1 MTENYNFKQGGL
13 RMFNGSKTLKRDGN
27 RKCYDLEKLENKFQ
41 SLLNQ
46 NISSVAEL
54 EEWLIKEQRLT
65 AEVEEVLTS
74 QLIAV
79 YRDTK
84 DSTIRNLHK
93 YNQNSIKPL
102 LKKYNAKFDRKFSDC
117 PFSKL
122 LDERKYG
129 YMKKVRLVNSELF
142 NEKNISLA
150 VKEEGFITK
159 YREIMS
165 NITIN
170 WNNEIRTYAYVKAEL
185 DNPNRSIREKAWH
198 ALCEARSVVKPEI
211 DCIMNELVQ
220 LRNQM
225 ALNAGFNNYSE
236 YIFKLKNREYSI
248 EDCYTLHESIEKLVV
263 PVWKRLGNLF
273 KKDLGVKAYLPW
285 DLAPCTLQKVS
296 FQNSND
302 LLDGIE
308 EMLRKTDSYF
318 HEEFIH
324 IRKSGLID
332 VEERENKAPGAA
344 CFTLPYN
351 QEVFIYSNF
360 SPSFNAIN
368 ALIHEVGHA
377 LHFNKQFNNES
388 SMQEKYLR
396 EEVAEL
402 YSHSLELLLMD
413 KLNIFY
419 KEENEY
425 KKAQREQLHR
435 ALSLLITPVSG
446 DLFQHWLYTNP
457 NHSSEERDEKYL
469 ELCKRYK
476 FSSIDITGYEEGLGA
491 SWIESFHYIQYPFY
505 KIEYAIAQLGALQL
519 FQIYRENQEKAIT
532 FFKEGT
538 SADWNVSIQEI
549 YENTGVAF
557 DFSQEMV
564 QSTAGAVL
572 KFISELK

>member
-1 MTENYNFKQGGL
+1 
-13 RMFNGSKTLKRDGN
+13 MFNGSKTLKWDKN
-27 RKCYDLEKLENKFQ
+27 RKCYDLETLENKFR

-54 EEWLIKEQRLT
+54 EEWLMKEQRLT

-74 QLIAV
+74 HLIAV
-79 YRDTK
+79 YRDSK
-84 DSTIRNLHK
+84 DSAMRDLHK
-93 YNQNSIKPL
+93 YNQNAIQPL
-102 LKKYNAKFDRKFSDC
+102 LKKYNAKFDQKFIDC

-129 YMKKVRLVNSELF
+129 YMKKIRLVKSEIF

-150 VKEEGFITK
+150 VKEEGLITK

-170 WNNEIRTYAYVKAEL
+170 WDNEIRTYAYVKAKL
-185 DNPNRSIREKAWH
+185 DNPNRIIREKAWH

-220 LRNQM
+220 LRNQI

-248 EDCYTLHESIEKLVV
+248 EDCYVLHESIEKLVV

-273 KKDLGVKAYLPW
+273 KRDLGVKAYRPW
-285 DLAPCTLQKVS
+285 DLASCTLRKVS

-302 LLDGIE
+302 LLDGVE

-344 CFTLPYN
+344 CFTFPHS
-351 QEVFIYSNF
+351 EDVFVYSNF

-377 LHFNKQFNNES
+377 LHFYKQFNNES

-413 KLNIFY
+413 KLDIFY

-425 KKAQREQLHR
+425 KKEQQEQLHR
-435 ALSLLITPVSG
+435 ALPLLITPVLG
-446 DLFQHWLYTNP
+446 DLFQHWFYTNP

-476 FSSIDITGYEEGLGA
+476 FSSVDITGYEEGIGA
-491 SWIESFHYIQYPFY
+491 SWIESFHYFQYPFY

-532 FFKEGT
+532 LFKEGAST
-538 SADWNVSIQEI
+538 DWNLSIQEI
-549 YENTGVAF
+549 YENTGVTF
-557 DFSQEMV
+557 DFSQEVV

-572 KFISELK
+572 DMISELK